1 MRTGPYPLARPAI
14 RPGTYQARRHAA
26 ALRGGAGGG
35 GRVGRRP
42 GPAARGPPGMG
53 GDRGRPRAA
62 ARPPG
67 AGGGGRP
74 GRGGAIADTVAVAA
88 GGGRLGGNRGPDPR
102 FRAGHAGHRMTAG
115 GDLPERV
122 LVVRCPGWPDAGW
135 EPGQAGDGAA
145 PGGEAVRDTGPEAPE
160 FVQVVSVVEG
170 FCPRVEVLHPG
181 ACAIGVR
188 GPARYFG
195 GEGALA
201 AKIIDAVAGGGVACR
216 VGIADGL
223 FAARLAAEHS
233 PPAWDAR
240 PVPTASPAHPGAATL
255 VPPGRARAFLA
266 PLPVGVLDGPGA
278 ADLAGLLPRLGI
290 GTLGEFASLPTAD
303 VANRFG
309 VAGVIAHRLARGLDP
324 RPLAP
329 RPPAADLSV
338 SAEFDPPARQA
349 EPVVFAAKALA
360 ERMHNGLAARGL
372 ACVRVQVQAVWE
384 DGRQI
389 TRLWRHDGLLSA
401 LAVAERVRWQ
411 LTAWQPGPAPPV
423 SPLPAPPA
431 AGQPTAV
438 PPRRT
443 AERTADSYP
452 GGIALLRLN
461 PDQLVRDQGR
471 QLGLWGD
478 AVVTDRVARA
488 AVRVQAMLG
497 HDAVTRPVLAG
508 GRSPDEQVTLVPYG
522 GGHDRTLPPGG
533 PGRTGEPWPGRIP
546 PPSPATVYPAPQ
558 PARIADDSGAAVAV
572 SGRGVVSAP
581 PARISADGAPWLA
594 VTAWAGPWP
603 VTERWWH
610 PHAARRRARF
620 QLVTEDGAAW
630 LVAVQEGRWL
640 IEARYD

>member
-1 MRTGPYPLARPAI
+1 VT
-14 RPGTYQARRHAA
+14 
-26 ALRGGAGGG
+26 AGGG
-35 GRVGRRP
+35 W
-42 GPAARGPPGMG
+42 
-53 GDRGRPRAA
+53 
-62 ARPPG
+62 
-67 AGGGGRP
+67 
-74 GRGGAIADTVAVAA
+74 
-88 GGGRLGGNRGPDPR
+88 
-102 FRAGHAGHRMTAG
+102 
-115 GDLPERV
+115 PERV
-122 LVVRCPGWPDAGW
+122 LVVWCPGWPEAGQETGTAGDDAG
-135 EPGQAGDGAA
+135 PGGGAA
-145 PGGEAVRDTGPEAPE
+145 PGAGQRAPE
-160 FVQVVSVVEG
+160 FGPVVSVVEE
-170 FCPRVEVLHPG
+170 FCPRVEVLRPG

-223 FAARLAAEHS
+223 FAARLAAEHA
-233 PPAWDAR
+233 PPAWRDRDAR
-240 PVPTASPAHPGAATL
+240 PAPAASPVHPGAATL
-255 VPPGRARAFLA
+255 VAHGRARAFLA
-266 PLPVGVLDGPGA
+266 PFPVSALDGPDA
-278 ADLAGLLPRLGI
+278 EDLAGLLPRLGI
-290 GTLGEFASLPTAD
+290 GTLGKFASLPAAD

-309 VAGVIAHRLARGLDP
+309 AAGVIAHRLARGLDP

-338 SAEFDPPARQA
+338 SAGFDPPARQA

-411 LTAWQPGPAPPV
+411 LAAWRPGQPGP
-423 SPLPAPPA
+423 SPRPAPPA
-431 AGQPTAV
+431 ASQRPAAQI
-438 PPRRT
+438 PALRKA
-443 AERTADSYP
+443 AERAADSYP
-452 GGIALLRLN
+452 GGIALLRLT

-508 GRSPDEQVTLVPYG
+508 GRSPDEQVALVPYG
-522 GGHDRTLPPGG
+522 GGGERMLPPGG
-533 PGRTGEPWPGRIP
+533 PGRAGDLGGPDRSGRAGSPDGSDRSGRAGEPWPGRIP
-546 PPSPATVYPAPQ
+546 PPSPATVYPSPL
-558 PARIADDSGAAVAV
+558 PARVADGSGATVAV

-581 PARISADGAPWLA
+581 PARMSADGAPWLA

-620 QLVTEDGAAW
+620 QLVTEDGTAW
-630 LVAVQEGRWL
+630 LVAVQEGGWL

>member
-1 MRTGPYPLARPAI
+1 MRTGPHPLARPAI
-14 RPGTYQARRHAA
+14 RPGAHQARRHAA

-35 GRVGRRP
+35 GRLGRRP

-53 GDRGRPRAA
+53 GDRNRPRAA
-62 ARPPG
+62 ACPAG
-67 AGGGGRP
+67 AGGGGWP
-74 GRGGAIADTVAVAA
+74 GRGGAVAGPVAVAA
-88 GGGRLGGNRGPDPR
+88 GAGWLGGHRGPGHH
-102 FRAGHAGHRMTAG
+102 FRAGHAEHRMTAG
-115 GDLPERV
+115 VDLPERV
-122 LVVRCPGWPDAGW
+122 LVVRCPAW
-135 EPGQAGDGAA
+135 
-145 PGGEAVRDTGPEAPE
+145 PGGEHPAPDFGAVA
-160 FVQVVSVVEG
+160 SVVEG
-170 FCPRVEVLHPG
+170 FCPRVEVLRPG

-201 AKIIDAVAGGGVACR
+201 AKIIDAVAGGGAACR

-223 FAARLAAEHS
+223 FAARLAAEHA

-240 PVPTASPAHPGAATL
+240 PMPAMSRASPAHPGAATL
-255 VPPGRARAFLA
+255 VPHGRARAFLA
-266 PLPVGVLDGPGA
+266 PFPVGVLDGPEA
-278 ADLAGLLPRLGI
+278 ADLACLLPRLGI
-290 GTLGEFASLPTAD
+290 GTLGEFASLLAAD

-338 SAEFDPPARQA
+338 SAEFDPPGRQA

-360 ERMHNGLAARGL
+360 ERMHDGLAAAGL

-384 DGRQI
+384 DGRQV

-411 LTAWQPGPAPPV
+411 LAAGPPGPPRP
-423 SPLPAPPA
+423 SPLPAPPV
-431 AGQPTAV
+431 AGQPAAAQI
-438 PPRRT
+438 PAPRRT
-443 AERTADSYP
+443 AERTADTYP
-452 GGIALLRLN
+452 GGIALLRLT

-497 HDAVTRPVLAG
+497 HDAVTRPVLVG

-522 GGHDRTLPPGG
+522 E
-533 PGRTGEPWPGRIP
+533 PGRAGEPAAPDRPGRAGEPWPGRIP
-546 PPSPATVYPAPQ
+546 PPSPATVYPSPL
-558 PARIADDSGAAVAV
+558 PARIADDSGATVAV
-572 SGRGVVSAP
+572 SGRGLVSAP
-581 PARISADGAPWLA
+581 PARMSADGAPWLA

-603 VTERWWH
+603 VTERWWQ
-610 PHAARRRARF
+610 PRAARRRARF
-620 QLVTEDGAAW
+620 QLVTEDGTAW
-630 LVAVQEGRWL
+630 LVAVQEGNWL